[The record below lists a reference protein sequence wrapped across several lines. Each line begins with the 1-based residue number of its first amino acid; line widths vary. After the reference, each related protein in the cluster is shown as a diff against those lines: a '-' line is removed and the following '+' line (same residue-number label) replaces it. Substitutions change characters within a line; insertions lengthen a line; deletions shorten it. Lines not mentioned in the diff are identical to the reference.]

1 MLHLF
6 GNRTPLFVGVFRAFH
21 LIKELGKK
29 RVKEGKRKTESLTI
43 NTLKKYSTDQSVVKR
58 IRAY

>member
-6 GNRTPLFVGVFRAFH
+6 GNRTPLFGGFFPCLSFDKRTG
-21 LIKELGKK
+21 EK

-43 NTLKKYSTDQSVVKR
+43 NTLKEYSTDQSVVKN

>member
-6 GNRTPLFVGVFRAFH
+6 GNRTPLFVGPCLSFDKRTG
-21 LIKELGKK
+21 EK

-43 NTLKKYSTDQSVVKR
+43 NTLKEYSTDQSVVKH